1 MPFIEHLAIAFDLE
15 VAQMNSRKDSLN
27 AYLFLLPAC
36 LLLGVFVLYPLLQL
50 IWVSLNDWNILK
62 DQMTFVGLKNYR
74 EIWREDGFWQA
85 LRNTIV
91 YLAVTVPVG
100 MAISLGLALLLNDK
114 VKGVGFFRTA
124 VFTPFVTSTVAAGII
139 FIWLLDTDTG
149 FVNAALRTVGVAPIN
164 WLQNPKWAMASV
176 IVMTLWKQTGYNMIL
191 FLAGLQGIPDMYYEA
206 AAIDG
211 ARRGWQTFRFITW
224 PLLWPTTFF
233 VLVISII
240 FAFRSFEQMFV
251 MTRGGPVGSTT
262 TLVYYIFDKA
272 FKFGNMGQAA
282 AVSTLMVLIL
292 LLITWLQ
299 FRGQKESEI

>member
-1 MPFIEHLAIAFDLE
+1 
-15 VAQMNSRKDSLN
+15 MNAKKDNLT

-50 IWVSLNDWNILK
+50 LWVSLNEWNILK
-62 DQMTFVGLKNYR
+62 DQMTFVGAKNYQAILS
-74 EIWREDGFWQA
+74 EEGFRQA
-85 LRNTIV
+85 LLNTV
-91 YLAVTVPVG
+91 YYVAVTVPLGIAV
-100 MAISLGLALLLNDK
+100 SLGLALLLNNK
-114 VKGVGFFRTA
+114 LRGVGFLRTA
-124 VFTPFVTSTVAAGII
+124 VFTPFVTSTVAAGVI
-139 FIWLLDTDTG
+139 FIWLMDYDRGL
-149 FVNAALRTVGVAPIN
+149 VNAALDGVGFSRIN
-164 WLQNPKWAMASV
+164 FLQSDKWAMPAV
-176 IVMTLWKQTGYNMIL
+176 ILMTVWKQAGYNMIL
-191 FLAGLQGIPDMYYEA
+191 FLAGLQSIPEMYYEA

-211 ARRGWQTFRFITW
+211 AQRGWPTFRHITW

-272 FKFGNMGQAA
+272 FKFGNMGHAA
-282 AVSTLMVLIL
+282 AISTLMVGIV

-299 FRGQKESEI
+299 FRGQKDVEF

>member
-1 MPFIEHLAIAFDLE
+1 
-15 VAQMNSRKDSLN
+15 MNKATQETRT

-50 IWVSLNDWNILK
+50 IWVSLNEWNILK
-62 DQMTFVGLKNYR
+62 DQMTFVGLKNYQA
-74 EIWREDGFWQA
+74 ILKEDGFRQA
-85 LRNTIV
+85 LVNTLV
-91 YLAVTVPVG
+91 YVGVTVPVG

-124 VFTPFVTSTVAAGII
+124 VFTPFVTSTVAAGVI
-139 FIWLLDTDTG
+139 FIWLMDYDRGL
-149 FVNAALRTVGVAPIN
+149 VNAALSAVGIGRIN
-164 WLQNPKWAMASV
+164 FLQSDKWAMPAV
-176 IVMTLWKQTGYNMIL
+176 IVMTVWKQAGYNMIL
-191 FLAGLQGIPDMYYEA
+191 FLAGLQGIPEMYYEA
-206 AAIDG
+206 ASLDG
-211 ARRGWQTFRFITW
+211 AKKGWPTFRHITW

-251 MTRGGPVGSTT
+251 MTRGGPVGATT

-272 FKFGNMGQAA
+272 FKFGNMGHAA
-282 AVSTLMVLIL
+282 AVSTLMVMIV

-299 FRGQKESEI
+299 FRGQKENDLS

>member
-1 MPFIEHLAIAFDLE
+1 MKKGIENNLT
-15 VAQMNSRKDSLN
+15 

-50 IWVSLNDWNILK
+50 VWVSVNEWNILK
-62 DQMTFVGLKNYR
+62 DQMTFVGLKNYQA
-74 EIWREDGFWQA
+74 ILKEDGFRQA
-85 LRNTIV
+85 LVNTLIYV
-91 YLAVTVPVG
+91 GVTVPVG

-124 VFTPFVTSTVAAGII
+124 VFTPFVTSTVAAGVI
-139 FIWLLDTDTG
+139 FIWLMDYDRGL
-149 FVNAALRTVGVAPIN
+149 VNAALSAVGIERIN
-164 WLQNPKWAMASV
+164 FLQSDKWAMPAV
-176 IVMTLWKQTGYNMIL
+176 IVMTVWKQAGYNMIL
-191 FLAGLQGIPDMYYEA
+191 FLAGLQSIPEMYYEA
-206 AAIDG
+206 ASLDG
-211 ARRGWQTFRFITW
+211 AKKGWQTFRHITW

-272 FKFGNMGQAA
+272 FKFGNMGHAA
-282 AVSTLMVLIL
+282 AVSTLMVIIV
-292 LLITWLQ
+292 LLITWFQ
-299 FRGQKESEI
+299 FRGQKDADLS

>member
-1 MPFIEHLAIAFDLE
+1 MTKATRDTIT
-15 VAQMNSRKDSLN
+15 
-27 AYLFLLPAC
+27 AYLFLLPA
-36 LLLGVFVLYPLLQL
+36 LLVLGVFVLYPLLQL
-50 IWVSLNDWNILK
+50 FWVSLNEWNILK
-62 DQMTFVGLKNYR
+62 DQMTYAGLENYR
-74 EIWREDGFWQA
+74 SIWKEEGFWQA
-85 LRNTIV
+85 VRNTFLYVAI
-91 YLAVTVPVG
+91 TVPVG
-100 MAISLGLALLLNDK
+100 MAVSLGLALLLNEK
-114 VKGVGFFRTA
+114 LRGAGLFRTA
-124 VFTPFVTSTVAAGII
+124 VFTPFVTSTVAAGVI
-139 FIWLLDTDTG
+139 FIWLLDLDRG
-149 FVNAALRTVGVAPIN
+149 LINAFLESIGVGRIN
-164 WLQNPKWAMASV
+164 FLQSETWAMPAV
-176 IVMTLWKQTGYNMIL
+176 IVMTIWKQAGYNMIL

-211 ARRGWQTFRFITW
+211 ARRGWQTFRHITW

-282 AVSTLMVLIL
+282 AVSVLMVLVV